1 MTKTMVITGDL
12 RSDDD
17 IFVDGQLLGSIK
29 TSRTLHA
36 TDFIVGDINAQNAF
50 FSNARIKE
58 NVTLTDDL
66 IAGDNSA
73 IIGDVKCKNA
83 RISGKIKGNCDI
95 EGSAQLATSALLS
108 GDLTASDIAAEQ
120 GARIIGTVST
130 GAKDINIDAEF
141 DFGDEL

>member
-50 FSNARIKE
+50 FSNARIKG

-108 GDLTASDIAAEQ
+108 GDPTASDIAAEQ
-120 GARIIGTVST
+120 GSRIIGTVST